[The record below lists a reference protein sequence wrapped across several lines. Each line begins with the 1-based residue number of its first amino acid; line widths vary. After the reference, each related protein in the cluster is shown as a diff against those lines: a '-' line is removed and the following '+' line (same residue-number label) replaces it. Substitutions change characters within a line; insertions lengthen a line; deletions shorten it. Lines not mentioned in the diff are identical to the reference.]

1 MMKTYKELMALP
13 TFEERLSY
21 LKLDGVIGEDT
32 FGFNRYLNQA
42 LYKSREWRKTRN
54 SVLIRD
60 GGCDLGVAGHDIY
73 TRPII
78 HHINP
83 ITEEDIINRNPCL
96 FDLDNL
102 VLVSI
107 DTHNA
112 IHYGADISESLFE
125 ERKQGDTKLW

>member
-1 MMKTYKELMALP
+1 MKTYKELMTLP

-60 GGCDLGVAGHDIY
+60 GGCDLGVTGHNIY

-112 IHYGADISESLFE
+112 IHYGADISEPKCINRTS
-125 ERKQGDTKLW
+125 GDTKLW

>member
-1 MMKTYKELMALP
+1 MKTYKELMTLP

-60 GGCDLGVAGHDIY
+60 GGCDLGVTGHDIY

-112 IHYGADISESLFE
+112 IHYGADISEPKCINRTS
-125 ERKQGDTKLW
+125 GDTKLW